1 MLFIF
6 ISNFLVLC
14 TILYEFSWS
23 GRLAQLTAQRFYRI
37 QLIKSLYFL
46 ILVILTLV
54 SGSGIPMPQVSSG
67 AAYVWAMTWRL
78 AIFV

>member
-1 MLFIF
+1 MIFIF

-14 TILYEFSWS
+14 TILYEFTWAGS
-23 GRLAQLTAQRFYRI
+23 LVQLTAQRFYRI
-37 QLIKSLYFL
+37 QLVKSLYIL

-54 SGSGIPMPQVSSG
+54 SGSGIPIPQG
-67 AAYVWAMTWRL
+67 GRTFGHDWAVVWRL